1 MILRTEAIVLRSIR
15 YGESSRIATLFTR
28 ARGRMSVIAK
38 GARRTRSRF
47 GSALLPMSYVEV
59 VAYCKSGRSLQTLS
73 EASHLLRFPSL
84 AKDLRKISIGMRVME
99 LVGAVVQEEETNP
112 GLFNLTL
119 QTLQELSTATLRFEN
134 LLPFFEL
141 KLAAELGFA
150 PLIDREEVEQISD
163 AGGSISLDRGVISPG
178 RNLPTTMNAS
188 RTALRSFAVYA
199 AADAA
204 TALRMSV
211 DARTQSEV
219 HTLVEAFMKYHLEEA
234 YPTRGER
241 VFRQIAL

>member
-28 ARGRMSVIAK
+28 ARGRLSVIAK

-47 GSALLPMSYVEV
+47 GSALLPMSYIEAV
-59 VAYCKSGRSLQTLS
+59 VYTKTGRSLQTLS

-84 AKDLRKISIGMRVME
+84 SKDLRKISIGMRVME
-99 LVGAVVQEEETNP
+99 LVGAVLQEEESSP

-119 QTLQELSTATLRFEN
+119 QTLQQLSTATRRFEN

-141 KLAAELGFA
+141 KLAVELGFA
-150 PLIDREEVEQISD
+150 PLIDREEVEQVSD
-163 AGGSISLDRGVISPG
+163 AGGSLSLDGGVISPG
-178 RNLPTTMNAS
+178 RNLPTSLNAS
-188 RTALRSFAVYA
+188 RKALRSFAVYA

-211 DARTQSEV
+211 DTRTQSEV

>member
-47 GSALLPMSYVEV
+47 GSALLPMSYTEV
-59 VAYCKSGRSLQTLS
+59 VVYCKSGRSLQTLS
-73 EASHLLRFPSL
+73 ESSHLLRFPSL
-84 AKDLRKISIGMRVME
+84 SRDLRKISIGMRVME
-99 LVGAVVQEEETNP
+99 LVGAVLQEEETNP

-119 QTLQELSTATLRFEN
+119 NTLQQLSVATRRFEN

-141 KLAAELGFA
+141 KLAADLGFA
-150 PLIDREEVEQISD
+150 PLIDREEVEQIGD
-163 AGGSISLDRGVISPG
+163 AGGSISLDRGVIGPD
-178 RNLPTTMNAS
+178 RNLPSTMNAS

-199 AADAA
+199 AADAE

-219 HTLVEAFMKYHLEEA
+219 HALVEAFMKYHLEEA